1 MIEKSILDNGIR
13 VVTEQM
19 PEAHSVSV
27 GAWIVNGSRHESS
40 DIAGISHFVEHMLF
54 KGTTSLSS
62 LDISKKVDAIGGP
75 LNGFTGREYSCLHL
89 RTLPEKLTSAIPLL
103 ADLLLNSNYDPDEM
117 EKERKVIVQEIQ
129 RLEDA
134 PDEKIHDLFT
144 QAFWPE
150 NSLGRS
156 VLGSMESVNS
166 IHRDQLVGFARERYI
181 NSSLILCVA
190 GPVSHDQ
197 VLTLVAENFSRVAA
211 QCLLL
216 EQAEP
221 IPTKAV
227 KIQPSSM
234 GQAHI
239 CLGTQALS
247 QQHPN
252 RFAGMLLNAVLGG
265 GMSSRLFQNL
275 REKNGLVYCAYS
287 YLNCHSDSG
296 AMVSYASAPRSQAGY
311 VVDMIL
317 AELRALRDETISDDE
332 LQVVR
337 ERLMGRL
344 KMSLDST
351 YSRMERMALGEI
363 YQGEYVS
370 VRTVMRELSKVTP
383 DNLQKLAHYLMSND
397 SLCLCVIGDVDDQ
410 TEKLQNISL

>member
-1 MIEKSILDNGIR
+1 MVEKSILDNGIR

-19 PEAHSVSV
+19 AEAHSVSV
-27 GAWIVNGSRHESS
+27 GAWIVNGSRHESPELS
-40 DIAGISHFVEHMLF
+40 GISHFIEHMLF

-103 ADLLLNSNYDPDEM
+103 ADLLLNSCYDVDEM
-117 EKERKVIVQEIQ
+117 DKERKVIVQEIQ
-129 RLEDA
+129 RLHDA
-134 PDEKIHDLFT
+134 PDEMIHDLFT
-144 QAFWPE
+144 QVFWPD
-150 NSLGRS
+150 NALGRS
-156 VLGSMESVNS
+156 VLGTVDSVS
-166 IHRDQLVGFARERYI
+166 SLQRDQLVGFAQERYV

-197 VLTLVAENFSRVAA
+197 VLTLVAENFNRVAA

-227 KIQPSSM
+227 HIQPSTL

-239 CLGTQALS
+239 CLGTPALS

-252 RFAGMLLNAVLGG
+252 RFSGMLLNAVLGG

-296 AMVSYASAPRSQAGY
+296 AMVSYASTSPAQVSY
-311 VVDMIL
+311 VVEMIL
-317 AELRALRDETISDDE
+317 TELRALRDMPIGEEE

-337 ERLMGRL
+337 ERLIGRL

-363 YQGEYVS
+363 YQGQYVS
-370 VRTVMRELSKVTP
+370 VRTVMRELSKVSP
-383 DNLQKLAHYLMSND
+383 DNLQKLAHYLMSNE